1 MTLKERVDR
10 LENIVKTQDENLVKL
25 LENLPMII
33 ENILKEKDQK
43 GMHIIDPHQKIV
55 ETSNRE
61 NETAD
66 KHMNKI
72 LNKNK
77 K

>member
-1 MTLKERVDR
+1 
-10 LENIVKTQDENLVKL
+10 
-25 LENLPMII
+25 MII

-72 LNKNK
+72 LNKK
-77 K
+77 KK

>member
-33 ENILKEKDQK
+33 ENIFKEKDQK
-43 GMHIIDPHQKIV
+43 GMHIIDPHQKIFSV
-55 ETSNRE
+55 L
-61 NETAD
+61 
-66 KHMNKI
+66 H
-72 LNKNK
+72 
-77 K
+77 